1 MKRNSDKT
9 TTYSF
14 NQKLTDFLQS
24 RVAYIIALIVFCT
37 VPSIISGLQI
47 TYSHINSM
55 LYKYSM
61 LVIIFSSFFLVILG
75 LLPSLAKYMNVDF
88 SVFSEYFVMLILLYL
103 LWSFLYFSLGEI
115 LWAYVVVVFI
125 IILSILP
132 IRTIFIQTNPIISI
146 LYLYCFLWLIYL
158 FIIQTIY
165 LFQGQ
170 F

>member
-1 MKRNSDKT
+1 
-9 TTYSF
+9 
-14 NQKLTDFLQS
+14 
-24 RVAYIIALIVFCT
+24 
-37 VPSIISGLQI
+37 
-47 TYSHINSM
+47 
-55 LYKYSM
+55 
-61 LVIIFSSFFLVILG
+61 
-75 LLPSLAKYMNVDF
+75 
-88 SVFSEYFVMLILLYL
+88 MLILLYL